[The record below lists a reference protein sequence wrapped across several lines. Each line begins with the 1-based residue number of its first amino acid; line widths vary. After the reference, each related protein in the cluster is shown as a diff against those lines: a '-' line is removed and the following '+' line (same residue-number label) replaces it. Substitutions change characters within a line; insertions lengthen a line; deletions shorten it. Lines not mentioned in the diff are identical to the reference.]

1 MADIISGGSRFT
13 GDKKAPVKKVIQL
26 NTDNKEQT
34 AVTDEADYEEVK
46 LRIRRHRIRM
56 GVLVLIVVALIVG
69 AVLLAMHL
77 LDGYTYSSYSIT
89 GSLNREDTATSQYIA
104 YNGGYIKYS
113 NDGAS
118 YYTDKGKAIW
128 NQTYSMQKPQVKM
141 CEDCVAI
148 GDINGNTVYVFNK
161 TGMLGKIDT
170 SLVISQIEV
179 ASNGAVVAV
188 LEDNEANYINM
199 YSKEGTKIYSIK
211 TTVSGDGYPLDVSI
225 SNDATK
231 LM

>member
-77 LDGYTYSSYSIT
+77 LDGYTIAHIVSRVLLTERIQQPHSILPT
-89 GSLNREDTATSQYIA
+89 MADT
-104 YNGGYIKYS
+104 
-113 NDGAS
+113 
-118 YYTDKGKAIW
+118 
-128 NQTYSMQKPQVKM
+128 
-141 CEDCVAI
+141 
-148 GDINGNTVYVFNK
+148 
-161 TGMLGKIDT
+161 
-170 SLVISQIEV
+170 
-179 ASNGAVVAV
+179 
-188 LEDNEANYINM
+188 
-199 YSKEGTKIYSIK
+199 
-211 TTVSGDGYPLDVSI
+211 
-225 SNDATK
+225 
-231 LM
+231 

>member
-77 LDGYTYSSYSIT
+77 LDGYTYIVSRVLLTERIQQPHSILPT
-89 GSLNREDTATSQYIA
+89 MADT
-104 YNGGYIKYS
+104 
-113 NDGAS
+113 
-118 YYTDKGKAIW
+118 
-128 NQTYSMQKPQVKM
+128 
-141 CEDCVAI
+141 
-148 GDINGNTVYVFNK
+148 
-161 TGMLGKIDT
+161 
-170 SLVISQIEV
+170 
-179 ASNGAVVAV
+179 
-188 LEDNEANYINM
+188 
-199 YSKEGTKIYSIK
+199 
-211 TTVSGDGYPLDVSI
+211 
-225 SNDATK
+225 
-231 LM
+231 